1 MKYEVLFSDDA
12 EEDVAE
18 LLAYLV
24 PRARERVARRYV
36 DRLIDSAIHLK
47 TSRSEASVLI
57 SISIPTFGWSAT
69 GGVQRSL
76 SGSPAIPC

>member
-24 PRARERVARRYV
+24 PRAGERVARRYV
-36 DRLIDSAIHLK
+36 DRLIDSAIPLK
-47 TSRSEASVLI
+47 IFRNEASVR
-57 SISIPTFGWSAT
+57 ISIPTFGWSAT
-69 GGVQRSL
+69 GGAQRSL

>member
-47 TSRSEASVLI
+47 TSRSEASVR
-57 SISIPTFGWSAT
+57 ISIPTFGWSVT